1 VVSTNVVDCFGRVS
15 VPRFD
20 KKLSDA
26 FLLQEDASACGF
38 GALSRGQ
45 DDCGA
50 SFTADVR
57 ALQARVLSQLL
68 KGAALGECGTK
79 LKTLSCLQLLP
90 TTPTHAEESLPE
102 LVCNRKRSGRRQRTK
117 RKSLSGGAPEN
128 TWP

>member
-1 VVSTNVVDCFGRVS
+1 MLSFDRKTRLLVD
-15 VPRFD
+15 
-20 KKLSDA
+20 L
-26 FLLQEDASACGF
+26 
-38 GALSRGQ
+38 ALSAAAKMTAGP
-45 DDCGA
+45 D
-50 SFTADVR
+50 SSADVR

-90 TTPTHAEESLPE
+90 KTPTHAEESLPE
-102 LVCNRKRSGRRQRTK
+102 VGCSRKRSGRRQTTK